1 MFAVLPSVGD
11 ALFAEHLNV
20 VIETDQSRNE
30 LCPLM
35 FQHDEN
41 LMKLKTDAPVVVQ
54 IFFTLDFR
62 PTHNKE

>member
-1 MFAVLPSVGD
+1 
-11 ALFAEHLNV
+11 
-20 VIETDQSRNE
+20 
-30 LCPLM
+30 M
-35 FQHDEN
+35 FQHHEN